1 MAAGYDYSLH
11 LNTKQG
17 MTRMNLRQAILDDR
31 RAKVSIESQGTSKPP
46 VGGDIIV
53 LGRNTFK
60 EVVRGIH
67 EGFLLSLDYETPP
80 LTPPDPPKPEEEK
93 KEDVKPHP
101 PDPVDPAIPPSQY
114 IFLPDPPPTTPEFI
128 FTYVPSLHILGIRH
142 TPRRIYRFLTRR
154 YLADE
159 ICEQVVAC
167 ILDQQK
173 REWAG
178 EDTRRGREEERY
190 WPKTIKP
197 DAEWREDLVLD
208 PRIRQHMFWRQP
220 SEVEAVPGYLE
231 STAAESPVKVDELVP
246 TEEEIARDEAIAA
259 TVAPTATSPQ
269 FTPPW
274 IRK

>member
-1 MAAGYDYSLH
+1 MS
-11 LNTKQG
+11 
-17 MTRMNLRQAILDDR
+17 LRQAILDDR
-31 RAKVSIESQGTSKPP
+31 RVKEVPAESQGTIKHP

-67 EGFLLSLDYETPP
+67 EGLLLPLDYEPP
-80 LTPPDPPKPEEEK
+80 PPPEPEPPKPGEEK
-93 KEDVKPHP
+93 KEETTP
-101 PDPVDPAIPPSQY
+101 PVPNPVDPAIPLSRY
-114 IFLPDPPPTTPEFI
+114 ISLSDPPETTPEFI
-128 FTYVPSLHILGIRH
+128 LTYVPSLHILGIRH

-173 REWAG
+173 REWTD
-178 EDTRRGREEERY
+178 EDAQHGRNEEKY

-197 DAEWREDLVLD
+197 DAEWREDLGLD
-208 PRIRQHMFWRQP
+208 RRIRRQMLWRQP
-220 SEVEAVPGYLE
+220 SEVQEVPDYRE
-231 STAAESPVKVDELVP
+231 SSAAESPVKVEELVP
-246 TEEEIARDEAIAA
+246 TEDEVVRDEELKAIAA
-259 TVAPTATSPQ
+259 STQADTPPP

-274 IRK
+274 VRK